1 MERAAV
7 LLALLIAT
15 AAVAGGVDAAW
26 LDAESR
32 IQYGYYTED
41 ARALTNMT
49 QSLTD
54 RAGETPLHEYYLA
67 LAHYRLAQVG
77 LSRDPENSKKSV
89 DDCIVSAQKSVE
101 NSPVQAD
108 ALALESA
115 CLNLRANL
123 ARLSAPFAS
132 SKSSSTL
139 KKAIALA
146 PRNPR
151 VLLIAG
157 LAAYDAGDKARALT
171 SLQSAVAAFE
181 RERTSVVQVP
191 GWGAAEAYA
200 FLARSEL
207 DTGDAIGARAALE
220 HALLLVPDFAYAH
233 RLMARITG

>member
-1 MERAAV
+1 MDRAAV
-7 LLALLIAT
+7 LLALLLGAPT
-15 AAVAGGVDAAW
+15 MACGADAAW

-41 ARALTNMT
+41 VRALTNLT
-49 QSLTD
+49 QSLTGQTSD
-54 RAGETPLHEYYLA
+54 APLHDYYLA
-67 LAHYRLAQVG
+67 LANYRLAQVD
-77 LSRDPENSKKSV
+77 LSRDKEGSKKSV
-89 DDCIVSAQKSVE
+89 DNCVASVQKSLE
-101 NSPVQAD
+101 NNPDSAD
-108 ALALESA
+108 AFALESA
-115 CLNLRANL
+115 CLNLRASL
-123 ARLSAPFAS
+123 ARLTAPFAS

-139 KKAIALA
+139 KKALALA

-157 LAAYDAGDKARALT
+157 LAAYDAGEKPAALAGLQKAVT
-171 SLQSAVAAFE
+171 AFE
-181 RERTSVVQVP
+181 HERQSVVQVP

-207 DTGDAIGARAALE
+207 DAGDAIAARAALE

>member
-1 MERAAV
+1 MERAAI
-7 LLALLIAT
+7 LPALLLGT
-15 AAVAGGVDAAW
+15 AAVAWSADAAW

-41 ARALTNMT
+41 VRALTNLT
-49 QSLTD
+49 QSLGGQ
-54 RAGETPLHEYYLA
+54 AGEAPLHQYYLA
-67 LAHYRLAQVG
+67 LAHYRLAQVD
-77 LSRDPENSKKSV
+77 LPRDRDKSKKSA
-89 DDCIVSAQKSVE
+89 DDCVVSIEKSLE
-101 NSPVQAD
+101 NNPESAD
-108 ALALESA
+108 AFALESA
-115 CLNLRANL
+115 CLNLRASL
-123 ARLSAPFAS
+123 ARLAAPFAS

-139 KKAIALA
+139 KKALALA

-157 LAAYDAGDKARALT
+157 LAAYDTGDKAGALAG
-171 SLQSAVAAFE
+171 LQKAVAAFE
-181 RERTSVVQVP
+181 HERQSTIQVP

-207 DTGDAIGARAALE
+207 DTGDAIAARSALE

>member
-1 MERAAV
+1 MERAAAV
-7 LLALLIAT
+7 LALLLAT
-15 AAVAGGVDAAW
+15 TAVAGGVDAAW

-41 ARALTNMT
+41 ARALTNVT
-49 QSLTD
+49 QSLAD
-54 RAGETPLHEYYLA
+54 HASATPLHDYYVA
-67 LAHYRLAQVG
+67 LAHYRLAQVV
-77 LSRDPENSKKSV
+77 LARDRDNSKKSV
-89 DDCIVSAQKSVE
+89 DDCVVSIEKSIE
-101 NSPVQAD
+101 NNPDSAD
-108 ALALESA
+108 AFALESA
-115 CLNLRANL
+115 CLSLRANL
-123 ARLSAPFAS
+123 ARLPAPFAS

-139 KKAIALA
+139 KRALTLA

-157 LAAYDAGDKARALT
+157 LAEYDAGDKTGALG
-171 SLQSAVAAFE
+171 SLQKAVDAFE
-181 RERTSVVQVP
+181 RERESVVKVP

-207 DTGDAIGARAALE
+207 DTGDAIAARAALE